1 MAKGI
6 PEDQVDH
13 FLRNCVT
20 AQFLIDDER
29 IISDYTG
36 RSTVES
42 MEELFWFRQHF
53 NGGFTLKSIDKSLA
67 SDRNGNN
74 ELDSNLGNN
83 IRTTVQDN
91 GLGLGKTS
99 GAWGIDLF
107 SLRQLNVMRMNGD
120 NQLGS
125 RHFSEKNQHPTRCE
139 HTDEVADLRNLVR
152 SRVLETNDF
161 SSLKETA
168 KWFAEN
174 HLACAIQV
182 SEDRN
187 AKTQN
192 RGKKGNSLQ
201 PFSRYRLAG
210 TDILMDTGIEGPD
223 RYKIVTHST
232 RQEIATI
239 RQHNPRWQSLLNG
252 IDQHSGFDSK
262 YIESCRKDFH
272 RDAESTKHKGE
283 RGSRYYPELTDQN
296 LAIIA
301 RNDPI
306 ELCREF
312 YTWKLK

>member
-13 FLRNCVT
+13 FMRNCVT
-20 AQFLIDDER
+20 AQFLIDDLR
-29 IISDYTG
+29 TVSDYVG
-36 RSTVES
+36 CSTVEE
-42 MEELFWFRQHF
+42 MENYYWFRQHF
-53 NGGFTLKSIDKSLA
+53 NGGFSAPKHIA
-67 SDRNGNN
+67 SGRNPNN
-74 ELDSNLGNN
+74 ESESNLGNN

-91 GLGLGKTS
+91 GLGLGKQS
-99 GAWGIDLF
+99 DAWGIDLY

-120 NQLGS
+120 TQLGS
-125 RHFSEKNQHPTRCE
+125 YHFSKKAQYPTRCE

-161 SSLKETA
+161 STLTETA

-182 SEDRN
+182 SEDRT

-192 RGKKGNSLQ
+192 RGKKGNPLQ

-239 RQHNPRWQSLLNG
+239 RQHNPKWVSLLVG
-252 IDQHSGFDSK
+252 IEQHQGFDSA
-262 YIESCRKDFH
+262 YIESRRKEFH
-272 RDAESTKHKGE
+272 CDTESTHPNHKGE
-283 RGSRYYPELTDQN
+283 RSSSYYPELTDRN

-312 YTWKLK
+312 YTWKIK

>member
-1 MAKGI
+1 VAKEI

-13 FLRNCVT
+13 FMRNCVT
-20 AQFLIDDER
+20 AQFLIDDLR
-29 IISDYTG
+29 TVSDYVG
-36 RSTVES
+36 CSTVEE
-42 MEELFWFRQHF
+42 MENYYWFKQHF
-53 NGGFTLKSIDKSLA
+53 NGGFTLNRIDKSLV
-67 SDRNGNN
+67 SGRNGNN

-83 IRTTVQDN
+83 IRTIVQDN

-120 NQLGS
+120 TYLGS
-125 RHFSEKNQHPTRCE
+125 HHFSGKTQHPTRCE
-139 HTDEVADLRNLVR
+139 HTDEVAELRNLVR
-152 SRVLETNDF
+152 DRVLRTNNF
-161 SSLKETA
+161 SNLKETA
-168 KWFAEN
+168 KWLAAN

-223 RYKIVTHST
+223 RYKIVTHCT

-239 RQHNPRWQSLLNG
+239 RQHNPRWAALLKG
-252 IDQHSGFDSK
+252 IDQHPGFDSK
-262 YIESCRKDFH
+262 HIESCRKDFH
-272 RDAESTKHKGE
+272 RDAESPRHKGE
-283 RGSRYYPELTDQN
+283 RGSRYYPELTDRN

-312 YTWKLK
+312 YTWKIK